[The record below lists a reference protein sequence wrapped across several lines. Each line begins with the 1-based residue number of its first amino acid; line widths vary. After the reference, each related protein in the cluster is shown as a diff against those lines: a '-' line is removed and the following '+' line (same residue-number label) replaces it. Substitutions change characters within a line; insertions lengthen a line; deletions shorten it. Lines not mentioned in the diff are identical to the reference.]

1 MKNVRDRIQVEKQI
15 IAEYESG
22 MHVYDLALELLVPK
36 STICMILKNKDATKA
51 SNVAKGMRV
60 LTRQ

>member
-15 IAEYESG
+15 IAEHESG

-36 STICMILKNKDATKA
+36 STICMILKNKDATKCCKRNE
-51 SNVAKGMRV
+51 SVN
-60 LTRQ
+60 